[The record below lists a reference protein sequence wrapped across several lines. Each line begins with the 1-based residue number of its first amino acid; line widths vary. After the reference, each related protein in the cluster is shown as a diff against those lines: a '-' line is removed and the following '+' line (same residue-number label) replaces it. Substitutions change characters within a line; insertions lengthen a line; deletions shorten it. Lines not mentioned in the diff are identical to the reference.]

1 MAERPAIALFRA
13 LLRAARRRVRPT
25 GMRVCVFVCV
35 CACVCVCMC
44 CRCEHAGFL
53 WLIVV
58 RTAASLPT
66 QNRRMMAEDKVRFE
80 FRKHAKETDPE
91 AVRELFLVG
100 YTHLDTLETQGQH
113 LTALAKMDMRAIKG
127 VRNTLEE

>member
-1 MAERPAIALFRA
+1 MIQLKLFDD
-13 LLRAARRRVRPT
+13 V
-25 GMRVCVFVCV
+25 
-35 CACVCVCMC
+35 
-44 CRCEHAGFL
+44 GFGSEE
-53 WLIVV
+53 
-58 RTAASLPT
+58 AHGE
-66 QNRRMMAEDKVRFE
+66 EDKVRFE
-80 FRKHAKETDPE
+80 FRKHAKETDPG